1 MGSFATS
8 DEHKQGHLRPIRVP
22 TQRGHV
28 FHSAKEMIA
37 DLDGWTLAAEDEAR
51 GVLVCEKSNGLLGG
65 TSTITITLDG
75 PEGIPSTTVNV
86 RSESRGGLLPRDRS
100 NVAAFVRP
108 FFRRV
113 C

>member
-8 DEHKQGHLRPIRVP
+8 DEHEQSHLQPIRVP
-22 TQRGHV
+22 AQRGHV
-28 FHSAKEMIA
+28 YHSAKEMIA
-37 DLDGWTLAAEDEAR
+37 DLDGWSLSSEDEAR
-51 GVLVCEKSNGLLGG
+51 GVLVCAKSNGFLGG
-65 TSTITITLDG
+65 TSTITITLEG
-75 PEGIPSTTVNV
+75 PEGLPSTTVHV
-86 RSESRGGLLPRDRS
+86 RSESRGGLFSKDKS